1 MNVNISEPES
11 KDHFPLKWVA
21 IDNGFSLY
29 LPDPAKVKSSYEEL
43 LANNPQT
50 PFPFWAKLWAS
61 SYAMVDYLKSNPTYT
76 KGKKVIEMGAGI
88 GLPSFVIANQAKEV
102 LVSDHDKDAVE
113 LLRKNIA
120 HLGIQNIQAEL
131 LDWNKVTEA
140 LPADT
145 LLLSDIN
152 YAPEQFAALENLIK
166 KYLAQGTQIIIATP
180 QRIMGA
186 NFVANIAPYIQQNQ
200 TFKVLDPNTG
210 VHLPISLLIL

>member
-1 MNVNISEPES
+1 MNANISEPES
-11 KDHFPLKWVA
+11 KDHYPLKWVA

-29 LPDPAKVKSSYEEL
+29 IPDPTKVKSSYEEL
-43 LANNPQT
+43 LANNQQT

-76 KGKKVIEMGAGI
+76 KGKKVIELGAGI

-113 LLRKNIA
+113 LMKKNIA
-120 HLGIQNIQAEL
+120 HLGLQNIRAEL
-131 LDWNKVTEA
+131 LDWNELTDA

-152 YAPEQFAALENLIK
+152 YAPEQFAALETLLK

-186 NFVANIAPYIQQNQ
+186 NFVSSIAPYIQQHQ
-200 TFKVLDPNTG
+200 TLEVLDSHTG
-210 VHLPISLLIL
+210 IHVPISLLIL

>member
-1 MNVNISEPES
+1 
-11 KDHFPLKWVA
+11 
-21 IDNGFSLY
+21 
-29 LPDPAKVKSSYEEL
+29 
-43 LANNPQT
+43 
-50 PFPFWAKLWAS
+50 
-61 SYAMVDYLKSNPTYT
+61 
-76 KGKKVIEMGAGI
+76 
-88 GLPSFVIANQAKEV
+88 
-102 LVSDHDKDAVE
+102 
-113 LLRKNIA
+113 LRKNIA
-120 HLGIQNIQAEL
+120 HLGLQNIQAEL

-200 TFKVLDPNTG
+200 TLEVLDPNTG